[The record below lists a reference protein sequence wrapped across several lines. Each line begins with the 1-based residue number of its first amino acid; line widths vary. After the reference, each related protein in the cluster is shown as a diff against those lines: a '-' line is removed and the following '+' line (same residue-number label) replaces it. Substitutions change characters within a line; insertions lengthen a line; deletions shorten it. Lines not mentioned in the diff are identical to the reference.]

1 MIKEIPKSDIITR
14 PIKVYKEWLL
24 DENDV
29 FPIFGENPNNTLIDV
44 YADEKSHNIVKKVL
58 YESVKS
64 QFYTNPATASLITE
78 VGLRKSYTS
87 TDERN
92 LGSEFVIIP
101 ISQIYYGEGI
111 KIGSVRLVDDQ
122 TNKVYT
128 DDGYSNLL
136 DSGSNVAGNIFYDR
150 GLVILTRD
158 IVSGSVLSQYT
169 LDFRSTKTIYEN
181 EILLSVLESEF
192 NVSQNPTAVDYDSDG
207 TFGKIKLHNIQSN
220 VNPNIFSGFGEYDYS
235 SSLDTTGSYLAPYVT
250 TIALYDDDLN
260 MVAVAKLPQPI
271 KSMPDYPLNFIVR
284 FDT

>member
-1 MIKEIPKSDIITR
+1 
-14 PIKVYKEWLL
+14 L
-24 DENDV
+24 DENNAY
-29 FPIFGENPNNTLIDV
+29 PLFGESPDNTLIDV
-44 YADEKSHNIVKKVL
+44 NSDEKTHGFVRKVL

-64 QFYTNPATASLITE
+64 QFYRNADTASIITE

-87 TDERN
+87 TNERN
-92 LGSEFVIIP
+92 LNNEFAVISIP
-101 ISQIYYGEGI
+101 QIYYGEGV
-111 KIGSVRLVDDQ
+111 KIGSVRLEDEQ
-122 TNKVYT
+122 SGKLYE

-169 LDFRSTKTIYEN
+169 LNFRSTKTIYEN

-192 NVSQNPTAVDYDSDG
+192 NVSQNPTAVDYDADG
-207 TFGKIKLHNIQSN
+207 KFGKIKLHSIQSN
-220 VNPNIFSGFGEYDYS
+220 VNPNVFSGFGEYDYS
-235 SSLDTTGSYLAPYVT
+235 SSLDTTGSYLAPYIT
-250 TIALYDDDLN
+250 TIGLYDDDLN

>member
-14 PIKVYKEWLL
+14 PIKVYKEWTL
-24 DENDV
+24 DENDAY
-29 FPIFGENPNNTLIDV
+29 PLFGESPDNTLIDV
-44 YADEKSHNIVKKVL
+44 NSDEKTHGFVRKVL

-64 QFYTNPATASLITE
+64 QFYRNADTASIITE

-87 TDERN
+87 TNERN
-92 LGSEFVIIP
+92 LSNEFAVISIP
-101 ISQIYYGEGI
+101 QIYYGEGV
-111 KIGSVRLVDDQ
+111 KVGSVRLEDEQ
-122 TNKVYT
+122 SSKIYE
-128 DDGYSNLL
+128 DDGYSNLI

-150 GLVILTRD
+150 GLIILTRD

-169 LDFRSTKTIYEN
+169 LNFRSTKTIYEN

-192 NVSQNPTAVDYDSDG
+192 NVSQNPTAVDYDADG
-207 TFGKIKLHNIQSN
+207 TFGKIKLHSIQSN
-220 VNPNIFSGFGEYDYS
+220 VNPNVFSGFGEYDYS

>member
-14 PIKVYKEWLL
+14 PIKVYKEWTL

-29 FPIFGENPNNTLIDV
+29 YPLFGETPDNNLIDV
-44 YADEKSHNIVKKVL
+44 NSDEKTHGFVKKVL

-64 QFYTNPATASLITE
+64 QFYRNADTASIITE

-92 LGSEFVIIP
+92 LNNELAVISIP
-101 ISQIYYGEGI
+101 QIYYGEGV
-111 KIGSVRLVDDQ
+111 KIGSVRLEDEQ
-122 TNKVYT
+122 SGKIYE
-128 DDGYSNLL
+128 DDGYSNLI

-169 LDFRSTKTIYEN
+169 LNFRSTKTIYEN

-192 NVSQNPTAVDYDSDG
+192 NVSQNPTAVDYDADG
-207 TFGKIKLHNIQSN
+207 KFGKIKLHSIQSN
-220 VNPNIFSGFGEYDYS
+220 VNPNVFSGFGEYDYS
-235 SSLDTTGSYLAPYVT
+235 SSLDTTGSYLAPYIT
-250 TIALYDDDLN
+250 TIGLYDDDLN

>member
-14 PIKVYKEWLL
+14 PIKVYKEWTL
-24 DENDV
+24 DENDAY
-29 FPIFGENPNNTLIDV
+29 PLFGESPDNTLIDV
-44 YADEKSHNIVKKVL
+44 NSDEKTHGFVRKVL

-64 QFYTNPATASLITE
+64 QFYRNADTASIITE

-87 TDERN
+87 TNERN
-92 LGSEFVIIP
+92 LSNEFAVISIP
-101 ISQIYYGEGI
+101 QIYYGEGV
-111 KIGSVRLVDDQ
+111 KVGSVRLEDEQ
-122 TNKVYT
+122 SSKIYE
-128 DDGYSNLL
+128 DDGYSNLI

-169 LDFRSTKTIYEN
+169 LNFRSTKTIYEN

-192 NVSQNPTAVDYDSDG
+192 NVSQNPTAVDYDPDG
-207 TFGKIKLHNIQSN
+207 TFGKIKLHSIQSE
-220 VNPNIFSGFGEYDYS
+220 VNPNVFSGFGEYDYS
-235 SSLDTTGSYLAPYVT
+235 SSLDTTGSYLAPYIT